1 MLDCLVIGGGHCGLL
16 SGFFLGE
23 ENLNYLIVDSE
34 ERIGDVW
41 RKRPDNLRLFTSRQF
56 CGLAD
61 LPMVGDPEGYS
72 SGHEFADY
80 LENFTT
86 KKNLN
91 FTLKTRIVSLRKEK
105 DIFVATTDNGHI
117 YRARTVINATGSNQ
131 RAVVP
136 AFAQQLGESVQQLT
150 GASYRNTTQLKP
162 GAKVLVC
169 GDGASGR
176 QIAAELAANQ
186 CSVSLA
192 YGRTRKMVPNR
203 VLGHDLFWWLHRI
216 GVLYADRN
224 SIVAKILRKRDP
236 VPVATTASNS
246 ALTRLGITLR
256 RRAISGAGDLI
267 QFEDG
272 ASANFDAVI
281 WCAGYDENIDWLQ
294 FPELGS
300 AKELASEK
308 GKTPVKG
315 LFVVGRKWLSCRA
328 SELVLGAE
336 RDVRQSVRYVLQEC
350 AAPTVSV
357 QEGYQPL

>member
-61 LPMVGDPEGYS
+61 LPLSGDPEGYA

-80 LENFTT
+80 LAHFAAQ
-86 KKNLN
+86 KNLN
-91 FTLKTRIVSLRKEK
+91 FTVKTRIVALRKDK
-105 DIFVATTDNGHI
+105 DIFVAVTDSGHI

-131 RAVVP
+131 RAIIPVV
-136 AFAQQLGESVQQLT
+136 AQQLDDNIQQLT
-150 GASYRNTTQLKP
+150 GASYRNPQQLP
-162 GAKVLVC
+162 SMAKVLVC

-176 QIAAELAANQ
+176 QIAVELAANQ
-186 CSVSLA
+186 CNVSLA
-192 YGRTRKMVPNR
+192 HGRARKMVPNR

-224 SIVAKILRKRDP
+224 SLIAKILRKRDP
-236 VPVATTASNS
+236 VPVAATASNS
-246 ALTRLGITLR
+246 ALVQRGITLR
-256 RRAISGAGDLI
+256 ARAISAQGNVI

-272 ASANFDAVI
+272 ASASFDAVI
-281 WCAGYDENIDWLQ
+281 WCAGYDETIDWLH
-294 FPELGS
+294 FSELGN
-300 AKELASEK
+300 AKELASGK

-336 RDVRQSVRYVLQEC
+336 RDVLQAVRYVLQEC
-350 AAPTVSV
+350 AAPLVSV

>member
-16 SGFFLGE
+16 SGYLLHK

-61 LPMVGDPEGYS
+61 FPMSGDPEGYA
-72 SGHEFADY
+72 SGSEFADY
-80 LENFTT
+80 LEHFASQ
-86 KKNLN
+86 KNLN
-91 FTLKTRIVSLRKEK
+91 FTVRSRIVALRKEH
-105 DIFVATTDNGHI
+105 DIFVATTDKGHS
-117 YRARTVINATGSNQ
+117 YHARTIINATGSNQ
-131 RAVVP
+131 RAVIP
-136 AFAQQLGESVQQLT
+136 AFAKQLDGSVQQLT
-150 GASYRNTTQLKP
+150 AATYQNATQLKS
-162 GAKVLVC
+162 GAAVLVC

-176 QIAAELAANQ
+176 QIAAELAAHQ
-186 CSVSLA
+186 CNVTLA

-224 SIVAKILRKRDP
+224 SLVAKILRKRDP

-246 ALTRLGITLR
+246 ALIRQGVTLA
-256 RRAISGAGDLI
+256 RRAISAEGNAI
-267 QFEDG
+267 QFEG
-272 ASANFDAVI
+272 GMSAAFEAVI
-281 WCAGYDENIDWLQ
+281 WCAGYDENIEWLH
-294 FPELGS
+294 FPELRH
-300 AKELASEK
+300 AKELANGK

-336 RDVRQSVRYVLQEC
+336 RDVRQAVRYVLQEC
-350 AAPTVSV
+350 AAPRVAV
-357 QEGYQPL
+357 QEGYQPS